1 MVLYFGETFIW
12 RLSKSGSS
20 AFRGFLQVCWDLSYE
35 KVSRVFM
42 YHATDA
48 TAADDDDEPSSSHR
62 YAFPPDKCKENK
74 RTIDL
79 EGTNVPK
86 TSGNVFVSQKG
97 LKIKSVFE
105 DLW

>member
-1 MVLYFGETFIW
+1 MQLMQLQLMMTMN
-12 RLSKSGSS
+12 RL
-20 AFRGFLQVCWDLSYE
+20 
-35 KVSRVFM
+35 
-42 YHATDA
+42 HHTAT
-48 TAADDDDEPSSSHR
+48 PSHQINV
-62 YAFPPDKCKENK
+62 KKI